1 MSTTSPTTIADE
13 VTAFV
18 PGFSEAVGPK
28 LSAVFDGEQR
38 DLRDAGV
45 PDGVV
50 SVGDTL
56 PAATVID
63 VRGEARDLAS
73 LLGDRPAVLVFY
85 RGAWCPFCNIT
96 LAHYQRSLAPAL
108 DERGVALIA
117 ISPQSPDGTAAAVE
131 KGELGY
137 TVVSDPGNALAHE
150 LGIVTAP
157 SAAAQ
162 EAHTELGFAVKDSNA
177 DDTPAIPFP
186 SVIVIDPSRT
196 VVFADIKVDY
206 TQRTETSEILAAV
219 DALDTVRV
227 G

>member
-1 MSTTSPTTIADE
+1 MTSTSTTTIAAE
-13 VTAFV
+13 VADFV

-38 DLRDAGV
+38 DLREAGV
-45 PDGVV
+45 PGGVV

-56 PAATVID
+56 PAATVFD
-63 VRGEARDLAS
+63 TEGQAHDLAA

-96 LAHYQRSLAPAL
+96 LAHYQRKLAPAL
-108 DERGVALIA
+108 EERGVTLIA
-117 ISPQSPDGTAAAVE
+117 ISPQTPDGMAAAVA

-186 SVIVIDPSRT
+186 SVLVLDSSRT
-196 VVFADIKVDY
+196 VAFADIKVDY

-219 DALDTVRV
+219 DAL
-227 G
+227 

>member
-1 MSTTSPTTIADE
+1 MTSTSTTTIAAE
-13 VTAFV
+13 VADFV
-18 PGFSEAVGPK
+18 PGFSEAVGSK

-38 DLRDAGV
+38 DLREGGV

-56 PAATVID
+56 PAATVFD
-63 VRGEARDLAS
+63 AQGQAHDLAA
-73 LLGDRPAVLVFY
+73 LLGERPAVLVFY

-96 LAHYQRSLAPAL
+96 LAHYQRTLAPAL
-108 DERGVALIA
+108 AERGVALIA
-117 ISPQSPDGTAAAVE
+117 ISPQTPDGTAAAVE

-162 EAHTELGFAVKDSNA
+162 EAHIELGFAVKDSNA

-186 SVIVIDPSRT
+186 SVIVLDSSRT
-196 VVFADIKVDY
+196 VAFADIKVDY
-206 TQRTETSEILAAV
+206 TERTETSEILEAV
-219 DALDTVRV
+219 DGL
-227 G
+227 

>member
-1 MSTTSPTTIADE
+1 MSSSTSTTTIATE
-13 VTAFV
+13 VADFV

-38 DLRDAGV
+38 DLREGGV

-50 SVGDTL
+50 AVGDTL
-56 PAATVID
+56 PAATVFD
-63 VRGEARDLAS
+63 TQGRDHDLAA
-73 LLGDRPAVLVFY
+73 LLGERPAVLVFY

-96 LAHYQRSLAPAL
+96 LAHYQRTLAPAL
-108 DERGVALIA
+108 EERGVALIA
-117 ISPQSPDGTAAAVE
+117 ISPQTPDGTAAAVE

-186 SVIVIDPSRT
+186 SVLVLDGNRT
-196 VVFADIKVDY
+196 VTFADIEVDY

-219 DALDTVRV
+219 DAL
-227 G
+227 